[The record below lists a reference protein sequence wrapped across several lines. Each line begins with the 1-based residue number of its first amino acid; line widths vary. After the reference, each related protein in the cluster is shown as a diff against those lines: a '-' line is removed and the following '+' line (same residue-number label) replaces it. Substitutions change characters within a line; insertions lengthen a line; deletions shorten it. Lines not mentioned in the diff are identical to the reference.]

1 MYNGLPFVGFT
12 LGALWGARVGFV
24 CGLGAVGFRALIT
37 SGVGVSLD
45 VGAGT
50 GTGTGVDIGISVGV
64 GVGVGAVTGG
74 GGEGLGVTLGGG
86 DCTASGSIEA
96 LHAGG
101 HSVMARPLQFKIHS

>member
-37 SGVGVSLD
+37 SGVGVS
-45 VGAGT
+45 
-50 GTGTGVDIGISVGV
+50 VGV
-64 GVGVGAVTGG
+64 GIGAVTCV

-86 DCTASGSIEA
+86 DCTASRS
-96 LHAGG
+96 
-101 HSVMARPLQFKIHS
+101 Q